1 MAQSGNGAACES
13 DVTSLS
19 TGQELNFDD
28 NTLKAIA
35 EVYKTKGNE
44 AYLKEDYS
52 NAVYFYTEGIKVNCM
67 DEDLKGKL
75 YSNRAYANFRLGNYI
90 HSLEDAKNATDIRPL
105 SIKPII
111 AGDFRGL

>member
-1 MAQSGNGAACES
+1 MTFQP
-13 DVTSLS
+13 TSFL
-19 TGQELNFDD
+19 
-28 NTLKAIA
+28 AIA

-75 YSNRAYANFRLGNYI
+75 YSNRAYANFRLG
-90 HSLEDAKNATDIRPL
+90 
-105 SIKPII
+105 
-111 AGDFRGL
+111 